1 MIETITEFKYSKMAG
16 VFHNCFGRKG
26 KEPSAFIKCRD
37 LTLNNSEDRLFVTD
51 RDNHSIQI
59 FTTDG
64 QFLTEIGNWTGAPFT
79 LHNPT
84 GILYT
89 QDGHILV
96 ASNKT
101 HSVLVFKEDRRFIS
115 AIEGTYQGK
124 ERFRYPNGVIMMD
137 NGHIVIACG
146 SKYHSYQ
153 RVIVF

>member
-1 MIETITEFKYSKMAG
+1 M
-16 VFHNCFGRKG
+16 
-26 KEPSAFIKCRD
+26 
-37 LTLNNSEDRLFVTD
+37 
-51 RDNHSIQI
+51 
-59 FTTDG
+59 
-64 QFLTEIGNWTGAPFT
+64 
-79 LHNPT
+79 
-84 GILYT
+84 
-89 QDGHILV
+89 

-146 SKYHSYQ
+146 GKYHSYQ